1 MIKMSLGGLL
11 LLFLFL
17 LFFGSN
23 SYANTPIRVL
33 LESNTSAA
41 EITVT
46 VTGQHTGYVDN
57 QERFEANASL
67 DWPVSAS
74 DGYLYVDGERLGQ
87 RFRINTLQDDHFVLE
102 GNQYRG
108 DILFVAKNNTVL
120 VINVIEVEEYL
131 RGVIGEEMIQSW
143 PLEALKAQAVAART
157 YAINEI
163 RSPMSSAEYDIC
175 ASTACQLYKGVGAEH
190 ESTDRAVMQTQGLVL
205 TFNGRIA
212 ETPYHADSGGR
223 VASSYEVWSQ
233 QIPYLNTKEDFSYS
247 SPFANWQFNFDG
259 SEVAKLLAKQGY
271 NIGNVQSMS
280 IQQVSG
286 SSRVTHLN
294 IQGSAGSA
302 ELRGRV
308 LQDWIRSF
316 GLKSTY
322 FEMVGPMTV
331 RGQGF
336 GHGVGMSQYG
346 AKAQAANNKDFKAI
360 LAFYYPQTTMEL
372 YGATLA
378 SR

>member
-1 MIKMSLGGLL
+1 MSLGGLL
-11 LLFLFL
+11 LALLFL
-17 LFFGSN
+17 LSFGN
-23 SYANTPIRVL
+23 SFANTPIRVL
-33 LESNTSAA
+33 LESNQTTS
-41 EITVT
+41 VT
-46 VTGQHTGYVDN
+46 VTGQHVGYVDN
-57 QERFEANASL
+57 QERFSATTTL
-67 DWPVSAS
+67 DWPITAEA
-74 DGYLYVDGERLGQ
+74 GFLYVDGERLGQ
-87 RFRINTLQDDHFVLE
+87 RFRITTLQDDHFVLE

-108 DILFVAKNNTVL
+108 DVLFVAKQNKVL
-120 VINVIEVEEYL
+120 VINVLDVEEYL

-175 ASTACQLYKGVGAEH
+175 ASTACQLYKGVEAEY
-190 ESTDRAVMQTQGLVL
+190 ENTDRAVMQTQGLVL
-205 TFNGRIA
+205 TFNGHIA

-233 QIPYLNTKEDFSYS
+233 QIPYLDSKVDISYS
-247 SPFANWQFNFDG
+247 SPFANWQYDFDATK
-259 SEVAKLLAKQGY
+259 VAEHLSKQGY
-271 NIGNVQSMS
+271 ALGTIQSMS
-280 IQQVSG
+280 IHQVSG

-294 IQGSAGSA
+294 IQGSTGAV

-346 AKAQAANNKDFKAI
+346 AKAQASNNKDFKAI
-360 LAFYYPQTTMEL
+360 LAFYYPQTTMEV